1 MQGENRG
8 GERGGKRARM
18 EVRRL
23 PDEHDTPAECG
34 VHREPDSRGCP
45 PAGRARQPLES
56 PPNPGARART
66 QPSEGRQLHTATLTA
81 LKVSSVNEFQAPKD
95 TR

>member
-1 MQGENRG
+1 
-8 GERGGKRARM
+8 M

-34 VHREPDSRGCP
+34 VHRELDSRGCP

-56 PPNPGARART
+56 PPNSGTSART
-66 QPSEGRQLHTATLTA
+66 QPSEGRRLPTSTLTA
-81 LKVSSVNEFQAPKD
+81 LKVSPVSECQAPKD